1 MVIKIGKNGSGSTVE
16 YPAAFEEVIAVGA
29 ITPQGEMSKISS
41 VGTEVELLAPGEMVP
56 TTGYFDEII
65 KTEGTSMAAPHITG
79 VASVLWAK
87 DKSKSGEFIRALMNE
102 SAKQI
107 GDEAGQGNGVVD
119 LEYALS
125 IYDEFE
131 SKYVEYIDENED
143 IVEKNIKELE
153 TYTETELEASWSY
166 SNHAYAVGLYE
177 EMSEGALS
185 IVKIGSK
192 IPDTASYLKY
202 LHGKTDSFHGHYN
215 YVANYIYVMRM
226 ARICWN
232 SGMTAA
238 LKNAEY
244 PCGGKGEEQIYNGI
258 VNLNK
263 NWSTVLAGKT
273 INNKNKARVLV
284 GIAIHIAMDT
294 YAHKAYIK
302 DSNGKWSVHISGNA
316 NQD

>member
-1 MVIKIGKNGSGSTVE
+1 M
-16 YPAAFEEVIAVGA
+16 
-29 ITPQGEMSKISS
+29 
-41 VGTEVELLAPGEMVP
+41 
-56 TTGYFDEII
+56 
-65 KTEGTSMAAPHITG
+65 
-79 VASVLWAK
+79 
-87 DKSKSGEFIRALMNE
+87 
-102 SAKQI
+102 
-107 GDEAGQGNGVVD
+107 
-119 LEYALS
+119 
-125 IYDEFE
+125 
-131 SKYVEYIDENED
+131 
-143 IVEKNIKELE
+143 
-153 TYTETELEASWSY
+153 EASWSY

-316 NQD
+316 NQDSTSYVSNRWTCAKDVAYDIMDVWHYNLEPEGWEFYQPEHNKYKFRLYKLNSYCKSADKDSYNVDKVWYNNRTADAD